1 MRFKINTIPP
11 RYRTRSR
18 LEPLGCK
25 GLLKND
31 LCLVTMILHCTQKL
45 LKELGKPYL
54 QNSDEPTTGLG
65 NWYANLLTIDRR
77 KCVMFT
83 SEKTLYSFL
92 IPKVRKENLTN
103 IVDVFLYNLNINLQ
117 AEGFPIEVICRVMQ
131 ECSDIGFAKTSS
143 KQVLGSMNELA
154 FQYQNVIVKH
164 FGGLESIS
172 ILGVNKEINRTIMGG
187 IKYLHPIEALRE
199 FLTGERQQRYKSI

>member
-54 QNSDEPTTGLG
+54 VGEQEVAASRRFPAPDLSPGG
-65 NWYANLLTIDRR
+65 ADSNL
-77 KCVMFT
+77 
-83 SEKTLYSFL
+83 Y
-92 IPKVRKENLTN
+92 
-103 IVDVFLYNLNINLQ
+103 
-117 AEGFPIEVICRVMQ
+117 
-131 ECSDIGFAKTSS
+131 
-143 KQVLGSMNELA
+143 
-154 FQYQNVIVKH
+154 
-164 FGGLESIS
+164 IS
-172 ILGVNKEINRTIMGG
+172 IAPR
-187 IKYLHPIEALRE
+187 
-199 FLTGERQQRYKSI
+199 S